1 MKESDE
7 FMKKIVTLILAG
19 FIVFGVGTQEQVY
32 AAVPADKE
40 ISINIVSRMG
50 IPSTSIGSGK
60 TVNFID
66 NDGLAFY
73 VPAGARVNFKVNLKS
88 SASVELGY
96 VRSSGSKVKTYS
108 GTGKSHTTSFTIST
122 TGYYKFYIT
131 NKSSGTIT
139 VTGGSLTF

>member
-1 MKESDE
+1 
-7 FMKKIVTLILAG
+7 MKKLVSFILAG
-19 FIVFGVGTQEQVY
+19 VLLFGLSSHNVIYASDLPDQE
-32 AAVPADKE
+32 
-40 ISINIVSRMG
+40 IGINMFNRMG
-50 IPSTSIGSGK
+50 IPSTTIDMGK

-66 NDGLAFY
+66 NDGQAFY
-73 VPAGARVNFKVNLKS
+73 VPSGAKVTFTVNLKS

-108 GTGKSHTTSFTIST
+108 GTAKSHTTTFTIPS

-131 NKSSGTIT
+131 NKASGSIT

>member
-1 MKESDE
+1 
-7 FMKKIVTLILAG
+7 MKKLMSFILAG
-19 FIVFGVGTQEQVY
+19 TLLLSLCSPNLVY
-32 AAVPADKE
+32 ASDITDQE
-40 ISINIVSRMG
+40 IGISLVDRMG
-50 IPSTSIGSGK
+50 RPSTTIGSGK

-66 NDGLAFY
+66 NDGQAFY
-73 VPAGARVNFKVNLKS
+73 VPSGAKVTFTVNLKS

-108 GTGKSHTTSFTIST
+108 GTAKSHTSSFTISS

-131 NKSSGTIT
+131 NKSSGSIT